1 MVEIAFATEATLA
14 TFIVAGRA
22 GWSMTNQKL
31 ANTVLRILRQPGISK
46 MGFELGGLVV
56 TGVRYSMVAK
66 AVEDGKIECQVMDKL
81 PSQGKDELATGMVA
95 VARYKAELNAMI
107 FSREDYGSTKVS
119 EETTVVH
126 EATHA
131 IFDLFAKSQDD
142 RTLAM
147 NDESA
152 AVLAEALYLRL
163 CDKPPGSFAMFI
175 DGPQDE
181 ALKLAD
187 RMMAET
193 GDFERDRRTYF
204 LKPQQTQKLR
214 DAVARD
220 WNFTIRVE
228 ADGSVTN
235 STGIQ
240 YIYDGVV
247 KCYSCW
253 ALGK

>member
-1 MVEIAFATEATLA
+1 
-14 TFIVAGRA
+14 
-22 GWSMTNQKL
+22 MTNQTL
-31 ANTVLRILRQPGISK
+31 AKTVTRILRQLGMWKIN
-46 MGFELGGLVV
+46 FELGGLIV
-56 TGVRYSMVAK
+56 TGQRYAMVAK
-66 AVEDGKIECQVMDKL
+66 AVEEGKIECRVVDKL
-81 PSQGKDELATGMVA
+81 PSQGKDELAPGMVS

-107 FSREDYGSTKVS
+107 FSSENYGSAKVS
-119 EETTVVH
+119 EEKTIVH

-131 IFDLFAKSQDD
+131 MFDLFAKSQDD

-163 CDKPPGSFAMFI
+163 CDKNVGNFAMFI

-193 GDFERDRRTYF
+193 GDFERDRRTYS

-228 ADGSVTN
+228 KDGSVTN
-235 STGIQ
+235 STGVQ

-253 ALGK
+253 AK